1 MMKKVKL
8 TILVEDSVSA
18 SKKALGLEA
27 KHGLSILVERT
38 KPRSTILM
46 DTGQSPSILLR
57 NIEILG
63 ISLEKIDAIFLS
75 HGHYDHTGSLLEIL
89 KKINRDIPIIVHP
102 DALNPKFKIAPK
114 LRYIGSPFKLCELE
128 SSRGLLLARNPI
140 TIAERIVTS
149 GEIERITP
157 YEKPQSFWTVE
168 NEKFIEDV
176 MRDDQAL
183 VLNLEDKGLV
193 VVSGCAH
200 AGIINTI
207 KQAQR
212 LMGMKKVHAVIGGFH
227 LSDSKEETIKATIND
242 LNEINPAFIYPCH
255 CTGSKAVRQF
265 TVSFKGRCNPLRTGD
280 TFKV

>member
-1 MMKKVKL
+1 MKKVKL
-8 TILVEDSVSA
+8 TVLVEDSVNA

-38 KPRSTILM
+38 KPRFTILM

-57 NIEILG
+57 NMEILG

-102 DALNPKFKIAPK
+102 DAFNPKFKIAPK
-114 LRYIGSPFKLCELE
+114 LRYVGSPFKLCELE
-128 SSRGLLLARNPI
+128 SSSGLLLARNPI
-140 TIAERIVTS
+140 TIVEGIVTS

-157 YEKPQSFWTVE
+157 YEKPKGFWTVE

-207 KQAQR
+207 KHAQK
-212 LMGMKKVHAVIGGFH
+212 LTGTKKIHAVVGGFH
-227 LSDSKEETIKATIND
+227 LKDSKDEIIKATIDD
-242 LNEINPAFIYPCH
+242 LSEINPDFIYPCH
-255 CTGSKAVRQF
+255 CTGIKTIHQLTQIFKKRCKPLKTGF
-265 TVSFKGRCNPLRTGD
+265 TFRM
-280 TFKV
+280 

>member
-1 MMKKVKL
+1 MKKVKL
-8 TILVEDSVSA
+8 TVLVEDSVNA

-27 KHGLSILVERT
+27 KHGLSILVERA
-38 KPRSTILM
+38 KPSFTILM
-46 DTGQSPSILLR
+46 DTGQSPSILFR
-57 NIEILG
+57 NMEILG

-102 DALNPKFKIAPK
+102 DAFNPKFKIAPK
-114 LRYIGSPFKLCELE
+114 LRYIGSPFKLYELE
-128 SSRGLLLARNPI
+128 SSKGLLLARNPI
-140 TIAERIVTS
+140 TIAEGIVTS

-157 YEKPQSFWTVE
+157 YEKPKGFWTVE
-168 NEKFIEDV
+168 NEKFIEDG

-227 LSDSKEETIKATIND
+227 LSDSKEEIIKATIND

-255 CTGSKAVRQF
+255 CTGSKAVRKF
-265 TVSFKGRCNPLRTGD
+265 IENFKGRCNPLRTGD